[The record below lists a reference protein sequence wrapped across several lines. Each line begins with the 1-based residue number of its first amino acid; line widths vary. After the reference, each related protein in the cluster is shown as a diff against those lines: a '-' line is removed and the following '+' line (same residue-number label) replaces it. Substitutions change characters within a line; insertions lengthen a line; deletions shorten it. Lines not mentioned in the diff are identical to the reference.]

1 MYKTVIYILSVLL
14 SIFIVSGI
22 NFNNFFKANH
32 VQEARCFIVVIS
44 FVMGYL
50 FGSFIIECLN
60 ISAIVQEIL

>member
-32 VQEARCFIVVIS
+32 VWEARYFIVVIS
-44 FVMGYL
+44 FIMGYL
-50 FGSFIIECLN
+50 FGSFIIEFLS
-60 ISAIVQEIL
+60 ISAIV

>member
-32 VQEARCFIVVIS
+32 VWEARCFIVVIS
-44 FVMGYL
+44 F
-50 FGSFIIECLN
+50 IIEFLS
-60 ISAIVQEIL
+60 ISAIV